1 MIIYINNIDKN
12 DILDNNK
19 NNGNNPV
26 CDNIIITPIMM
37 IIIIIIIIIM
47 TIQREKIPTWHCA
60 NNEEKQQNWAELIIT
75 GHRVLMSP
83 RRQQSVLHKGK

>member
-1 MIIYINNIDKN
+1 MIIYINNIDNN

-26 CDNIIITPIMM
+26 CDNIIITPIIM

-47 TIQREKIPTWHCA
+47 TIQRERYQPDTAQITKKSSKI
-60 NNEEKQQNWAELIIT
+60 EQNLLSRAIA
-75 GHRVLMSP
+75 S
-83 RRQQSVLHKGK
+83 